1 VQGRVTPAAPAA
13 AAATAVAASAASA
26 SGDFVVQVGAVSDRP
41 ARSNISS
48 V

>member
-1 VQGRVTPAAPAA
+1 VQARHAGSAGCAAT
-13 AAATAVAASAASA
+13 TAVAASSASA